1 MNKNKLKMN
10 NSKTEFILFGSRGQ
24 LNKCQTKK
32 INICGD
38 FVNLQKCIRYLG
50 VFLDETLSFKDHIKK
65 KCNTAMYNYFK
76 IKSVRKYLSKE
87 ATEILVL
94 SLVVSHLDYCNVVL
108 YGISKTDLLKLQR
121 IQNMCAKL
129 VLNRSKYD
137 SSKQALYDLHWLPI
151 KARIDFKILTYMYN
165 CTVGNAPLYLKE
177 LLNNQ
182 VSKRNLR
189 SSQSSAFS
197 YVVPFNKNKT
207 FSDRSFSTVGPKLW
221 NELPLLIRQSKSLD
235 IFKQQLKTFFFE
247 DFFSFF

>member
-1 MNKNKLKMN
+1 MW
-10 NSKTEFILFGSRGQ
+10 
-24 LNKCQTKK
+24 
-32 INICGD
+32 
-38 FVNLQKCIRYLG
+38 
-50 VFLDETLSFKDHIKK
+50 
-65 KCNTAMYNYFK
+65 
-76 IKSVRKYLSKE
+76 
-87 ATEILVL
+87 
-94 SLVVSHLDYCNVVL
+94 
-108 YGISKTDLLKLQR
+108 
-121 IQNMCAKL
+121 AKL

-247 DFFSFF
+247 D